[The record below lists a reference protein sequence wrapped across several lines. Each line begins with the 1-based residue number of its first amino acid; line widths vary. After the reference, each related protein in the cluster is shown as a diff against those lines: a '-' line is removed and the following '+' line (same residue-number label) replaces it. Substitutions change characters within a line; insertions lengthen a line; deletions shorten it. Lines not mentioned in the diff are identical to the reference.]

1 MRCDG
6 RDQAVAT
13 VAAATIQ
20 PRRAARAAPL
30 RAAVAGG
37 AARRWADTHRRPV
50 RQATSTSYRPQNRPR
65 PPSARPQRPLDL
77 SINLHDGF
85 CHFLSIVGG
94 FVKMGKVRS
103 SACENETEERAQKR
117 RDLKIYKPQ
126 RALF

>member
-1 MRCDG
+1 VRCDG

-30 RAAVAGG
+30 RAAAVGG
-37 AARRWADTHRRPV
+37 AARMWADTHRRPV
-50 RQATSTSYRPQNRPR
+50 RQAASTSYSPQNRPR

-77 SINLHDGF
+77 SINRHVGF
-85 CHFLSIVGG
+85 CHFLSIVVG

-103 SACENETEERAQKR
+103 TVCENATEK
-117 RDLKIYKPQ
+117 
-126 RALF
+126 